1 MVVIPTAKRYDQLI
15 RSIRICS
22 LICGTDVLNP
32 KFRITILTLIVF
44 LIINLIISCT
54 FYTLYV
60 GIWVERDWTK
70 PLQTLCMI
78 GSVAQ
83 GYCKMV
89 NAVWYQRDHRFLV
102 EEVRVIYEEYE
113 KKHAE
118 YQLYLKKSI
127 TRVLTS
133 IKTMGAVYIIAVSE
147 LVLLVPWYFF
157 IHDTRIFVMQFILPG
172 VDPETDFGYYV
183 TNFVHISCV
192 AFGAFGNFAADT
204 LFVSHISHIPLLKD
218 ILRCKFH
225 DLNKVLEDDDLDNSN
240 EVRDML
246 KDIFQWHQKY
256 ISNIGMIKATYFW
269 MVLVQVVTGGLS
281 ILCTLFCL
289 ILGSWIGGDCYL
301 MYCFAILYLYCG
313 LGTLVE
319 ISNDDVI
326 TACYNDVLWYKLTI
340 AEQKMLQ
347 RMLMTAQNTTGIT
360 VGSIL
365 PLSMNTGLQ
374 LSKTIYTST
383 MMLVNF
389 IDLKPCVR

>member
-1 MVVIPTAKRYDQLI
+1 M
-15 RSIRICS
+15 RICAY
-22 LICGTDVLNP
+22 ICGTDIMNP
-32 KFRITILTLIVF
+32 KFRIHALTRMVF
-44 LIINLIISCT
+44 FVVNLILFCT

-89 NAVWYQRDHRFLV
+89 NAVWYIKEHRFLV
-102 EEVRVIYEEYE
+102 MEVREIYEEYE

-118 YQLYLKKSI
+118 YRFYLKKSI
-127 TRVLTS
+127 TRVIRG
-133 IKTMGAVYIIAVSE
+133 IKSMAAVYIIAVAE

-157 IHDTRIFVMQFILPG
+157 IYNKRIFVMQFILPG
-172 VDPETDFGYYV
+172 IDPETDFGYYI
-183 TNFVHISCV
+183 TNCVHCLCMT
-192 AFGAFGNFAADT
+192 FGAFGNFAADS
-204 LFVSHISHIPLLKD
+204 LFVAHVSHIPLLKD

-225 DLNKVLEDDDLDNSN
+225 DLNKVLEDDNLENQN

-246 KDIFQWHQKY
+246 RNIFQWHQKY
-256 ISNIGMIKATYFW
+256 ISKIEIIKATYFW
-269 MVLVQVVTGGLS
+269 MVFVQVSTGGVS

-289 ILGSWIGGDCYL
+289 LLGSWIGGDCYL
-301 MYCFAILYLYCG
+301 MYCLAILYLYCG

-319 ISNDDVI
+319 IANDDVV
-326 TACYNDVLWYKLTI
+326 TACYNDVNWYMLPV
-340 AEQKMLQ
+340 AERKMLLN
-347 RMLMTAQNTTGIT
+347 MLMAAQSTTGIT

-374 LSKTIYTST
+374 LTKAIYTST

-389 IDLKPCVR
+389 IE